1 MVAILSL
8 YLITS
13 LEKNGKKHWT
23 KSAYQDFRF
32 PIFSHF
38 PMVSSFLMASYF
50 QEDSILL

>member
-23 KSAYQDFRF
+23 KSAYQDFKF

-38 PMVSSFLMASYF
+38 PMVSRFQMVSSFL
-50 QEDSILL
+50 